1 MSTPM
6 SRGQAIAELSLI
18 APLLILLLI
27 GLVEV
32 GRFADLSIMVGNA
45 ARAGV
50 QYGAQNLVTAAD
62 TTGMQN
68 AATADAQNVAGITA
82 TASSFCKCA
91 DGSASTCQPTD
102 CSANHRLTYVT
113 VTTTG
118 TFTSLVHFAKIQPSI
133 TIGSSATMRVAQ

>member
-1 MSTPM
+1 M
-6 SRGQAIAELSLI
+6 SRGQAIAELAVI

-113 VTTTG
+113 VTTSG

>member
-1 MSTPM
+1 M
-6 SRGQAIAELSLI
+6 SRGQAIAELALI

-118 TFTSLVHFAKIQPSI
+118 TFTSLIHFAKIQPSI
-133 TIGSSATMRVAQ
+133 TIGGSATMRVAE

>member
-1 MSTPM
+1 MRTPM
-6 SRGQAIAELSLI
+6 SRGQAIAEMAMI
-18 APLLILLLI
+18 APLMILLLI

-32 GRFADLSIMVGNA
+32 GRFADMSIMVSNA

-68 AATADAQNVAGITA
+68 AATADAQNLAGITA

-91 DGSASTCQPTD
+91 DGTNSTCQPTD
-102 CSANHRLTYVT
+102 CSTNHRLTYVT

-118 TFTSLVHFAKIQPSI
+118 TFNSMIHFAKVQPSI